1 MQRDK
6 YGRTLRIAALAA
18 QSQWR
23 RLLGKKSDAFVAER
37 LGQLRGLP
45 QKVGQILAL
54 NEMSDGQSNYR
65 ALSEGPGALSFEDV
79 RLVVEEEL
87 GAPLAELFGQF
98 TEQGIGAS
106 LSQVHR
112 AQTKD
117 GRDIAVKVQY
127 PGIGEAVESDLHALG
142 WLSAPVGNLRRGFD
156 LPAYQQHVQ
165 EILAAELDYRLE
177 ADNLH
182 AYAESL
188 GELGRWVWVPESV
201 KELSS
206 ERVLTMSYKTG
217 QSIEEIAQG
226 WDARRRVAVGE
237 KLLQLFAHGLL
248 HSGLL
253 HGDPH
258 PGNIRFAYADGQ
270 PQIILYDFGCLYRL
284 SPERRNAL
292 RYLIEA
298 ADNDA
303 IDPWDGYMA
312 LGFDGALLEPL
323 QSRLTQ
329 VNRLLFAPFVEQ
341 GLFVLD
347 EWRLAERLQ
356 ELLGAERMA
365 LRLAGPADLLLLMR
379 GFQGLLQYLK
389 MLRQPLHWR
398 HVTEVY
404 WRGKGVAIS
413 ASEVAP
419 VRDVSLDL
427 SLVEFLCVRVLR
439 DGKERVSLRF
449 PARALNRLPDL
460 IPPDGIAVLE
470 KQGRSPQVLLDELAR
485 SPVEPQ
491 EIFSYREG
499 DMQMR
504 VWVE

>member
-87 GAPLAELFGQF
+87 GAPLAELFGEF
-98 TEQGIGAS
+98 AEQGIGAS

-112 AQTKD
+112 AQSKD
-117 GRDIAVKVQY
+117 GRDVAVKVQY
-127 PGIGEAVESDLHALG
+127 PGIGEAIESDLHALG

-177 ADNLH
+177 ADNLR

-226 WDARRRVAVGE
+226 WDARRRVAPPSRRTAAARRRTR
-237 KLLQLFAHGLL
+237 Q
-248 HSGLL
+248 SG
-253 HGDPH
+253 GR
-258 PGNIRFAYADGQ
+258 PGVV
-270 PQIILYDFGCLYRL
+270 P
-284 SPERRNAL
+284 
-292 RYLIEA
+292 
-298 ADNDA
+298 
-303 IDPWDGYMA
+303 
-312 LGFDGALLEPL
+312 
-323 QSRLTQ
+323 SR
-329 VNRLLFAPFVEQ
+329 A
-341 GLFVLD
+341 
-347 EWRLAERLQ
+347 
-356 ELLGAERMA
+356 
-365 LRLAGPADLLLLMR
+365 
-379 GFQGLLQYLK
+379 
-389 MLRQPLHWR
+389 
-398 HVTEVY
+398 
-404 WRGKGVAIS
+404 
-413 ASEVAP
+413 
-419 VRDVSLDL
+419 
-427 SLVEFLCVRVLR
+427 
-439 DGKERVSLRF
+439 
-449 PARALNRLPDL
+449 ARAAPSGRC
-460 IPPDGIAVLE
+460 
-470 KQGRSPQVLLDELAR
+470 GRSGR
-485 SPVEPQ
+485 S
-491 EIFSYREG
+491 
-499 DMQMR
+499 
-504 VWVE
+504 